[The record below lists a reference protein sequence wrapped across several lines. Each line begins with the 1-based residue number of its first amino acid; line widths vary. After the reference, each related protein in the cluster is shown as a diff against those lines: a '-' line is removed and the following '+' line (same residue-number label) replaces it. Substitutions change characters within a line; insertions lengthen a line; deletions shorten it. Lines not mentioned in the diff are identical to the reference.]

1 MQRNVKIMVEH
12 FFQILVSQETHNY
25 ESVFVTIFI
34 LVLPECNFKEYSV
47 ETSEIPRVSRI
58 FHI

>member
-1 MQRNVKIMVEH
+1 MVEH